1 MPVPKIFILSALLVI
16 MACCCNLPTL
26 VEKLDIFKQIE
37 PTGDTEMVEEMEEL
51 EQSET
56 AAPTDTTSPEVI
68 QEEEIP
74 PVAPSGTIL
83 YQEDGVFSIHYP
95 KSWQVSHTG
104 GWVDFCSEN
113 LSAEVCVHV
122 QPHKGYDRL
131 DTFSNDVY
139 QGFLSSVSGYEVLER
154 EKVFI
159 MDEPYVLLLNCYTF
173 HDVYHQGYAVY
184 LVHNGTGFQ
193 IHGEIKGQLPTE
205 EYDRQ
210 LQIIK
215 ESILTFKA
223 LN

>member
-1 MPVPKIFILSALLVI
+1 MPVPKIFIISALMII
-16 MACCCNLPTL
+16 MACCCNPRTL
-26 VEKLDIFKQIE
+26 VEKLDIFEQTE
-37 PTGDTEMVEEMEEL
+37 PTSDTEVMEEVEEEEQP
-51 EQSET
+51 E
-56 AAPTDTTSPEVI
+56 AATPTDTVSPEDV
-68 QEEEIP
+68 QEEEVP
-74 PVAPSGTIL
+74 SVDPSGTAI

-95 KSWQVSHTG
+95 KSWLVSHTG
-104 GWVDFCSEN
+104 GWVDFCSED

-122 QPHKGYDRL
+122 QPHEGYDRL

-154 EKVFI
+154 ETVFI
-159 MDEPYVLLLNCYTF
+159 MDEPYALLSNCYTF

-184 LVHNGTGFQ
+184 LLHNGTGFQ